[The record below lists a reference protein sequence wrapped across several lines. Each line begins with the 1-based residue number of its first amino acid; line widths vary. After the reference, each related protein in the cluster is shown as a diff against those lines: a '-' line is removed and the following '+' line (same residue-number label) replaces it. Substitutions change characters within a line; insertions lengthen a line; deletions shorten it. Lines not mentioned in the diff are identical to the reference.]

1 MPDSISSTTSR
12 ATRKA
17 SCDGVGHRGCT
28 TTVSDTSN
36 RKLTNVTSNVS
47 GGAGDMFLM
56 VKGAKHGLI
65 KGESQDDQH
74 KGEIDVVSWS
84 WGMQAKASIATGLAT
99 GKATINDL
107 RIVKRVDSASTA
119 LMLAL
124 RTNEPIQKAVLT
136 LRKAGKGQLE
146 YLKVTIEQGRVISL
160 TIDTVET
167 TGSPDVLERVSFSFN
182 KIEVEYV
189 PQGKDGLPQGSL
201 TFADQWSDQS

>member
-1 MPDSISSTTSR
+1 VST
-12 ATRKA
+12 
-17 SCDGVGHRGCT
+17 V
-28 TTVSDTSN
+28 N
-36 RKLTNVTSNVS
+36 LN
-47 GGAGDMFLM
+47 GAGDMFLM

-84 WGMQAKASIATGLAT
+84 WGMQAKPSLGAGTAS

-124 RTNEPIQKAVLT
+124 RTNEAIQKAVLT
-136 LRKAGKGQLE
+136 LRKAGKGQIE

-160 TIDTVET
+160 TIDTVEKA
-167 TGSPDVLERVSFSFN
+167 TGTPDILERVSFSFN

-189 PQGKDGLPQGSL
+189 PQGKDGLPQGGM
-201 TFADQWSDQS
+201 TFADQWSEQS